1 MYMYACM
8 YCSTGTSTAAVGTYR
23 IALFPDTASGAQSSH
38 IRMAEQAA
46 GSGAEPVLALP
57 SAPANEGG
65 GGETRTI
72 TVNGDPVKIDA
83 LGPVV
88 VNSDGTIAR
97 IANWHSM
104 TEAEQQRTLRVIGK
118 RNRSRMAA
126 LEAAAAAAGAEK

>member
-1 MYMYACM
+1 MFLLCRAK
-8 YCSTGTSTAAVGTYR
+8 
-23 IALFPDTASGAQSSH
+23 
-38 IRMAEQAA
+38 MADEAGEQ
-46 GSGAEPVLALP
+46 EEVLALP

-65 GGETRTI
+65 GGDETRTI

-88 VNSDGTIAR
+88 VNSDGTISR

-104 TEAEQQRTLRVIGK
+104 TEPEQQRTLRVIGK

-126 LEAAAAAAGAEK
+126 LEAAAAATAGAQE